1 MTLTALTDLA
11 QIGVFLVIA
20 VTAVAAMIQ
29 VRHLRTANQGAWL
42 QAWMRDYMGAEY
54 RDAFHFVRTELA
66 QRLED
71 PVFRQ
76 ELRTAGPSDRVKHPE
91 IVIANL
97 FELWGMY
104 FRLGAVDQRMFLAE
118 NHSIITGMWERLEPV
133 IALTAYRSG
142 GKNDGFHSFEYL
154 TVRARAWGA
163 NHQGGDYPKGA
174 PRIALVDPWHDID
187 NVPGGPPAGLIRS

>member
-1 MTLTALTDLA
+1 MTLADWADLA
-11 QIGVFLVIA
+11 QVGVFIVIA
-20 VTAVAAMIQ
+20 VTAVATLIQ

-42 QAWMRDYMGAEY
+42 QAWMRDYQGSEY
-54 RDAFHFVRTELA
+54 RDAFRFVRTELA

-71 PVFRQ
+71 PAFRQ
-76 ELRTAGPSDRVKHPE
+76 ELRKRGASRENHPE

-118 NHSIITGMWERLEPV
+118 NHSIITQFWDRLEPV
-133 IALTAYRSG
+133 VALTAYRSG

-154 TVRARAWGA
+154 TVRARKWAA
-163 NHQGGDYPKGA
+163 THKAGDYPKGEM
-174 PRIALVDPWHDID
+174 RIPLNDRWREID
-187 NVPGGPPAGLIRS
+187 KVTEVTSE